1 MTPLARYHWALLV
14 GPKKESG
21 PVDGQRYHV
30 KNQPVAPRWYYD
42 AHNTQ
47 DVRVTGQLLARV
59 TIAKIVDE
67 ARLISILKSVPV
79 DPPDWEG
86 KKNGREPKWTCRIWI
101 IAALKAIRADGGAVG
116 TNVLDDI
123 EGPNGI
129 IEKTK
134 EFVEQQ
140 IQNNR
145 YGSDTDALAPKPLL
159 DLLTGKESYL

>member
-1 MTPLARYHWALLV
+1 MTCLARYHWALLV

-21 PVDGQRYHV
+21 PVAGQRYHV
-30 KNQPVAPRWYYD
+30 KNQPIAPRWYYD
-42 AHNTQ
+42 AHPTQ
-47 DVRVTGQLLARV
+47 DVRVTAQLLARV

-67 ARLISILKSVPV
+67 ARLINILENVPV
-79 DPPDWEG
+79 DPPDWDG
-86 KKNGREPKWTCRIWI
+86 KKNDREPKWTCRIWV

-134 EFVEQQ
+134 AFVDRQ
-140 IQNNR
+140 IEARR
-145 YGSDTDALAPKPLL
+145 YGSGTDAMAPKPLL
-159 DLLTGKESYL
+159 DLLTGKESYV